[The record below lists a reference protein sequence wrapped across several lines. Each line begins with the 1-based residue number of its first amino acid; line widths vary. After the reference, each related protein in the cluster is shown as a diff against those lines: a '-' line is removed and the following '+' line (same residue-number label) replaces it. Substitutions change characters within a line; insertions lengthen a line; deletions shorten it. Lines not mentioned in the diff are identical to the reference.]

1 MTDQIS
7 TKHGV
12 EKVVS
17 DSTARPVTVAV
28 AGANG
33 KMGREAVRAILED
46 PRFELAA
53 VLTRQSGQALTS
65 FPCPEY
71 HDPAQLLMEAR
82 PDVWLDFTDADSV
95 VRHVDQ
101 CIAFGV
107 RPVVGATGYSP
118 QDVERWNKQCLD
130 NDIGGIAAPNF
141 AIGALLMIRFAS
153 EAARFFSKAEI
164 VEYHHDGKKDAPS
177 GTAKRTAESMAQQME
192 AAFTKPDSLPPLD
205 RREPGEGAA
214 AQPARGLDYNNIR
227 IHSVRLPGL
236 VAHQEVVFGGT
247 GEILTIRHDSLS
259 RTSFMPGVLLAC
271 SRVMGIRGMVYGL
284 ENLLW

>member
-1 MTDQIS
+1 
-7 TKHGV
+7 
-12 EKVVS
+12 
-17 DSTARPVTVAV
+17 VAV

-33 KMGREAVRAILED
+33 KMGREAVRAIAED
-46 PRFELAA
+46 PRFRLAA
-53 VLTRQSGQALTS
+53 VLTRRSGQAPTP

-71 HDPAQLLMEAR
+71 HDPAQLLMEVR

-95 VRHVDQ
+95 VKHVDQ

-107 RPVVGATGYSP
+107 RPVVGATGYSEE
-118 QDVERWNKQCLD
+118 DVKRWHQQCLN

-177 GTAKRTAESMAQQME
+177 GTARRTAESMARQME
-192 AAFTKPDSLPPLD
+192 AAAPESDSASPLD
-205 RREPGEGAA
+205 RRELGDGAFNH
-214 AQPARGLDYNNIR
+214 PARGLDYKDIR

-236 VAHQEVVFGGT
+236 VAHQEVIFGGT
-247 GEILTIRHDSLS
+247 GEILTIRHDSIS
-259 RTSFMPGVLLAC
+259 RASFMPGVLLAC
-271 SRVMGIRGMVYGL
+271 SRVMGLRGMVYGL

>member
-1 MTDQIS
+1 MRDQIAIKPS
-7 TKHGV
+7 V

-17 DSTARPVTVAV
+17 DSTSRPITVAV

-33 KMGREAVRAILED
+33 KMGREAVRAIGED
-46 PRFELAA
+46 PRFKLAA
-53 VLTRQSGQALTS
+53 VLTRQSGQALAP

-71 HDPAQLLMEAR
+71 HDPAQLLMEVR

-118 QDVERWNKQCLD
+118 QDVERWNQQCLD

-177 GTAKRTAESMAQQME
+177 GTAKRTAESMAQHME
-192 AAFTKPDSLPPLD
+192 AAFTRPDSVSPLD
-205 RREPGEGAA
+205 RRETGEGAA

-236 VAHQEVVFGGT
+236 VAHQEVMFGGT

-271 SRVMGIRGMVYGL
+271 SRVINIRGMVYGL